1 MLLEF
6 YNLPL
11 DRKDE
16 QLPELPTFPASFVGG
31 RTRLR
36 RFLADLFS
44 SLILAWAEVPE
55 ADNEAVHMD
64 SLKHRSEILEEGN
77 NEVVVFEAYLEAG
90 FWGIVPS
97 LIAEVSLYFAF
108 CPSQLTTLTWRT
120 LMAIQVLGEFH
131 GFSIRV
137 HEVLYLYYLAPLL
150 SKPGFYHLRSRDGAP
165 LVEEP
170 SRGLRGNYP
179 FGDDWDKQYVFARIP
194 GLLSYPMFWRTVDVS
209 RPVSF
214 NGEAVVKLAMEILRR
229 FRGVAFPMSKE
240 ALCHS
245 RIWGNVMRLS
255 MSGAYDEYQKGKTR
269 KRRPFYVPPARLAK
283 TVSRATG
290 FSSSLPGDAEA
301 SPSQDLEAGVH

>member
-1 MLLEF
+1 MK
-6 YNLPL
+6 P
-11 DRKDE
+11 RK
-16 QLPELPTFPASFVGG
+16 SFCQSCSDGH
-31 RTRLR
+31 R
-36 RFLADLFS
+36 RS
-44 SLILAWAEVPE
+44 SRPPP
-55 ADNEAVHMD
+55 
-64 SLKHRSEILEEGN
+64 S
-77 NEVVVFEAYLEAG
+77 
-90 FWGIVPS
+90 PS
-97 LIAEVSLYFAF
+97 LPSAIARHHLHYHRFSDLSSPVSIFTGVATTTVMLATPLRSLEPSSFLRKVRPECGACICDSKSEVDSKFKSSWQLQWACWIF
-108 CPSQLTTLTWRT
+108 SQNFLFLERIFPFYSRGT
-120 LMAIQVLGEFH
+120 
-131 GFSIRV
+131 V